1 MKFSE
6 FEVAALT
13 TALYDDKY
21 RIMYP
26 ALGLA
31 GETGEVLEKIKKMY
45 RDDGG
50 VLTDDKRDAVRKEI
64 GDVLWY
70 VAALCRDLDITM
82 TDVAESVLLKLK
94 SRAERNVLRGS
105 GDER

>member
-6 FEVAALT
+6 FEAAALT

-21 RIMYP
+21 RVMYP

-31 GETGEVLEKIKKMY
+31 GETGEVLEKIKKVY
-45 RDDGG
+45 RDNDGR
-50 VLTDDKRDAVRKEI
+50 LDSDKVDAIAKEI

-82 TDVAESVLLKLK
+82 DDVAESVLAKLR
-94 SRAERNVLRGS
+94 SRAERNALRGS